1 MFDRMSVKI
10 QLDGLKKLVLGKQFE
25 RRHWTFGILVLGVLL
40 ISSLYLVNLSPY
52 KSTSNKSSN
61 QTEYVRA
68 TVLKVSSS
76 QSPVSDQTIQVRII
90 DGQNKGHIITTGRNY
105 IIGDPNSARLPV
117 GSEVLLVLDPSNG
130 NQYSYLDRYRIPG
143 AITLF
148 IVVLLL
154 VMVIGRWRGFT
165 GTVGLVISIG
175 VLSLFVLPR
184 IINGHAPFATCIE
197 GAFAIA
203 ILSIFI
209 AHGFNKRTAIALFST
224 LVTLAL
230 VVGLVTIAVYLTG
243 VSGNPGD
250 AVNADEQ
257 TYLIQYAPHHIDLD
271 GLLMGGIVI
280 ASLGILEDITTAQT
294 AAVDEI
300 RKSSPKSSAL
310 QLYKSGLSVGREHI
324 AALINTLI
332 LVYFGVALPTI
343 VLTALYNA
351 GPILVMINNEP
362 IMEAIV
368 RSAVTSIG
376 LLLAVPLSTALAA
389 YILPRWSRQNK
400 AQIARS

>member
-1 MFDRMSVKI
+1 MSVKI